1 MEWSGFK
8 LECSFCPQVAAR
20 PVESSDF
27 DIDVLQCTEYSE
39 NDLPVTLLFLDS
51 VYYVLAL
58 SKFHTL

>member
-51 VYYVLAL
+51 VYY
-58 SKFHTL
+58 